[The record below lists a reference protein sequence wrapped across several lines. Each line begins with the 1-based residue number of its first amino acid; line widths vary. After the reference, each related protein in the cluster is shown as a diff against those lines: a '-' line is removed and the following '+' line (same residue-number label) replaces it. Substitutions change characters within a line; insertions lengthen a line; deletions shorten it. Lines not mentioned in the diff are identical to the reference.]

1 MESRRTGSV
10 NSYSLASA
18 GGVDIGEGSLAVARD
33 SGEAEAAIGDGALI
47 NSPSAS
53 VQVNAVSE
61 PRVSADAQGFAGA
74 VLASVGVSY
83 AEADASTTTR
93 ALVGSGATITAGSL
107 AVNALAQANGS
118 GPSAKSNAVGATIG
132 GLIGAHATSSQASS
146 KSVVSASI
154 GVSDLT
160 ILGDVQV
167 LASNAT
173 YQVANV
179 SGVAGGLIGIGA
191 HLANAG
197 ANSTT
202 TSTIANG
209 VTGDWR
215 YTCC

>member
-1 MESRRTGSV
+1 MRTDAEDGFSGANVGNALIAVESRRTGSV

-107 AVNALAQANGS
+107 AVNALAQATDQVR
-118 GPSAKSNAVGATIG
+118 PQRAT
-132 GLIGAHATSSQASS
+132 
-146 KSVVSASI
+146 
-154 GVSDLT
+154 
-160 ILGDVQV
+160 
-167 LASNAT
+167 
-173 YQVANV
+173 
-179 SGVAGGLIGIGA
+179 
-191 HLANAG
+191 
-197 ANSTT
+197 
-202 TSTIANG
+202 
-209 VTGDWR
+209 R
-215 YTCC
+215 